1 MAPKSKPPNLG
12 EGVNEG
18 DEASLELTSEKNND
32 RSCKQDTFEM
42 FSTPKG
48 MSKEARH
55 SEQDEFSRTGEF
67 GFIVV
72 EQVKS
77 KIESS

>member
-1 MAPKSKPPNLG
+1 METNLG
-12 EGVNEG
+12 AGVNEG

-32 RSCKQDTFEM
+32 GSCKQGTFEM
-42 FSTPKG
+42 FSNLKG
-48 MSKEARH
+48 MSKEARN

-67 GFIVV
+67 GLIVV